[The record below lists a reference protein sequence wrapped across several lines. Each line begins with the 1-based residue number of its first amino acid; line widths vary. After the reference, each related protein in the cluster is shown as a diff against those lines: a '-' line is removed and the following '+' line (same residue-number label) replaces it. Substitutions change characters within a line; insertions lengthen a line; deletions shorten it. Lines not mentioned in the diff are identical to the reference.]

1 MKAYYPMMRLI
12 VDVGNC
18 YLASYFSYVDKN
30 FASITIKLAVMLYV
44 HSNGFHKYFCL
55 NQD

>member
-18 YLASYFSYVDKN
+18 YLASYCAHADKS
-30 FASITIKLAVMLYV
+30 FASMTIKLAVMLIYA
-44 HSNGFHKYFCL
+44 Y
-55 NQD
+55 